1 MSAITPE
8 REALFVIARLLS
20 SASHNRFGKVSFDD
34 YLAREE
40 LRLLAVRYDVM
51 PSATIIEQ
59 AGKVAVAAL
68 AKKVQP

>member
-8 REALFVIARLLS
+8 RKVLSVIARLLS
-20 SASHNRFGKVSFDD
+20 SASHNRFGKVLFDD

-40 LRLLAVRYDVM
+40 LRLLAVRYDVA

-59 AGKVAVAAL
+59 VGKVAVAAL
-68 AKKVQP
+68 AKAIA